1 MDTILTINIVIAV
14 VFTCCY
20 AYQLFFLAVPFTKKQ
35 EPHKPEVLHRFAILI
50 CARNEEAVIADLI
63 QRHTAPDL

>member
-35 EPHKPEVLHRFAILI
+35 EPHKPEVLHNCCKEFSADYFEIIL
-50 CARNEEAVIADLI
+50 
-63 QRHTAPDL
+63 

>member
-20 AYQLFFLAVPFTKKQ
+20 AYQLFFLLYRSP
-35 EPHKPEVLHRFAILI
+35 RSRSLI
-50 CARNEEAVIADLI
+50 N
-63 QRHTAPDL
+63 

>member
-20 AYQLFFLAVPFTKKQ
+20 AYQLFFFGCTVHQ
-35 EPHKPEVLHRFAILI
+35 EAG
-50 CARNEEAVIADLI
+50 AS
-63 QRHTAPDL
+63 